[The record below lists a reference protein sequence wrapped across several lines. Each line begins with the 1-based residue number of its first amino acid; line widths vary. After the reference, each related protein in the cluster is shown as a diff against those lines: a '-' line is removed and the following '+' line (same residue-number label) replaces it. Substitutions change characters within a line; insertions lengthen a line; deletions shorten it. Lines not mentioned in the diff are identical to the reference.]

1 MGILHNISGP
11 SGPQPGLNH
20 KGTGSPGARLDRAA
34 APVDA
39 VDRLELSEVAIRLAQ
54 LDDRP
59 DARVERVR
67 REIAEGTY
75 ESDQRIDATIERLF
89 ADLNAFET
97 HI

>member
-1 MGILHNISGP
+1 MGMLHNISGP
-11 SGPQPGLNH
+11 SGPPPGLNRKDAGSH
-20 KGTGSPGARLDRAA
+20 GVRTDQSAARVETG
-34 APVDA
+34 
-39 VDRLELSEVAIRLAQ
+39 DRLELSDVAIRLAQ

-75 ESDQRIDATIERLF
+75 ESERRIDATIERLF

-97 HI
+97 RI

>member
-1 MGILHNISGP
+1 MGMLHNISGP
-11 SGPQPGLNH
+11 LGPQQGLNR
-20 KGTGSPGARLDRAA
+20 GNAALPGVRSDSATARIDTG
-34 APVDA
+34 
-39 VDRLELSEVAIRLAQ
+39 DRLELSDVAIRLAK

-59 DARVERVR
+59 DARVELVR

-89 ADLNAFET
+89 ADLNAFDT